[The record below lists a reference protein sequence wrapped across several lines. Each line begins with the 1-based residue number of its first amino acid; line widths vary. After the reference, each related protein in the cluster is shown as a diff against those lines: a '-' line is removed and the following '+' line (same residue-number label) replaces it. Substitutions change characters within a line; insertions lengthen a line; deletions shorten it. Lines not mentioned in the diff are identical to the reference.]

1 MCGILYF
8 HDHNRS
14 GYKGRYSIMT
24 FKMNKGD
31 TLKLALELIKA
42 YQDYRTFH
50 DLDEI
55 EFKNFSMHGYKLEMD
70 TDKK

>member
-1 MCGILYF
+1 
-8 HDHNRS
+8 
-14 GYKGRYSIMT
+14 MT

-31 TLKLALELIKA
+31 TLKLALELIQA